1 MVRTRS
7 RWPRNNRT
15 GSHGTHFV
23 PWVCSFPLVRSRGS
37 HGTLF
42 VPWVVLA
49 ILGGI
54 ILFGGNAWNT
64 RSGKPFA
71 EPRLV
76 SVVPLPEMP
85 TGQEDDREDGMMC
98 EWLPASANLFAALPQ
113 DGGAAGR
120 SASSRDEFASRK
132 PLRTIRDPYAAYSAI
147 AVDPANNE
155 VVLTDENLFQILV
168 YDRLANTPPNARM
181 TEPKRMLGG
190 LDTKI
195 EFQCGLYIDPTNGDI
210 YAVNNDTVD
219 TLVIFNRQ
227 ARGNTPPTRQ
237 LATPHGT
244 FGIAVDEDKEEMY
257 LTVQHDNSI
266 VVFNKYAQND
276 EHPIRLVQGIHTL
289 LADPHGLAF
298 DKKNGLMFVTNQG
311 SFHDTVPGA
320 AVGRRG
326 RGAGKQNWPDGSQA
340 PGSGVYY
347 PPSITVYPMQASGD
361 TPPLRIIQGPKTRL
375 NWPAG
380 LAVDEERGEII
391 VANDMGHEI
400 LYFDINATGD
410 VAPARVLKGP
420 KTHIKNPT
428 GVYLDLKNNELWVA
442 NFGNHSATVYRRG
455 ASDDT
460 PPMRTIRSGP
470 AAEPALGIGNPHP
483 VAYDSKREQIL
494 VPN

>member
-1 MVRTRS
+1 MIRIRS
-7 RWPRNNRT
+7 RWPHKHRSGN
-15 GSHGTHFV
+15 HGTRFA
-23 PWVCSFPLVRSRGS
+23 
-37 HGTLF
+37 
-42 VPWVVLA
+42 PWVVLA

-54 ILFGGNAWNT
+54 ILLGGNAWNT
-64 RSGKPFA
+64 PPGQPTAKA
-71 EPRLV
+71 RLV
-76 SVVPLPEMP
+76 SVVPIPDMAEA
-85 TGQEDDREDGMMC
+85 DGTMC
-98 EWLPASANLFAALPQ
+98 EWIPASASANLFTALPQ
-113 DGGAAGR
+113 EGQAEAN
-120 SASSRDEFASRK
+120 EFSSRK
-132 PLRTIRDPYAAYSAI
+132 PIRTIRDSYAAYSAI
-147 AVDPANNE
+147 AVDPVNNE

-195 EFQCGLYIDPTNGDI
+195 EFQCGLYIDPRNGDI

-227 ARGNTPPTRQ
+227 ARGNVPPTRQ

-257 LTVQHDNSI
+257 LTVQHDNAVS
-266 VVFNKYAQND
+266 VFHKYAQGD
-276 EHPIRLVQGIHTL
+276 DHPIRLLQGIHTL
-289 LADPHGLAF
+289 LADPHGIAF
-298 DKKNGLMFVTNQG
+298 DKSNGEMFVTNQG
-311 SFHDTVPGA
+311 SFHDTIPGQN
-320 AVGRRG
+320 VGRRG
-326 RGAGKQNWPDGSQA
+326 RGEGKANWPDGSQA

-347 PPSITVYPMQASGD
+347 PPSITVYPMDASGD
-361 TPPLRIIQGPKTRL
+361 TPPLRIIQGPKTGL

-400 LYFDINATGD
+400 LYFDSNATGD

-420 KTHIKNPT
+420 KTNIKNPT
-428 GVYLDLKNNELWVA
+428 GIYLDLENDELWVA

-455 ASDDT
+455 ASGDT

-470 AAEPALGIGNPHP
+470 ADEPALGIGNPHP